1 MHDCHIGLLQNVL
14 EKQYIENAYA
24 ATTSMCYTDQDSPFE
39 KLNTWDD
46 FYRTASYRIL
56 SLINQAMIQI
66 NAGPQC
72 LHGHIL
78 GTDHIHPQRF
88 ICIS

>member
-39 KLNTWDD
+39 KLNT
-46 FYRTASYRIL
+46 
-56 SLINQAMIQI
+56 
-66 NAGPQC
+66 
-72 LHGHIL
+72 
-78 GTDHIHPQRF
+78 
-88 ICIS
+88 